1 MIIGTRLRTRGTQ
14 AFYRIRIPA
23 QSRQAADQLC
33 GRIRT
38 GGGACI
44 VLKS

>member
-23 QSRQAADQLC
+23 QSRQAADELC
-33 GRIRT
+33 SRIRT

-44 VLKS
+44 VLKT